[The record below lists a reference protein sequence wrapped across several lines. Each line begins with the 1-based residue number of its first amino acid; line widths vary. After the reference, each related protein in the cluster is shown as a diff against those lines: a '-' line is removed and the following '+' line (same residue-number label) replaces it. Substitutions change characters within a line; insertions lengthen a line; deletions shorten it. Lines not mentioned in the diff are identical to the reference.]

1 MKPSKVL
8 LAGAPALAAIAW
20 QGLHAPVQAQTPIS
34 VRLNG
39 NPVTFREAAPAKIS
53 GKVLVPMR
61 DVFSVMQANV
71 SYDAGTRTITA
82 KRAGTEIQL
91 QLGSTQATRN
101 GQALTLAQPAQL
113 IGGSTFV
120 PLRFVADALGAQ
132 VDWNEASQTVFIT
145 DPSLGQVTNT
155 PTNPNPQPVRNANE
169 VVGVVQRVDA
179 QAPARIVVREGQ
191 QVRAYD
197 LAGNVNVFRQSTGS
211 SGAGNPAFGPRV
223 PIELEGIAPNEEVAL
238 TLNAQNQVTQ
248 IAVQSILQT
257 ARVRSVRGNQVV
269 LDNGLVVTVS
279 NVLRYLNAQGQAGTA
294 IDVRPGDAVAVFL
307 RPSTNA
313 VYQISASE
321 TDVAAAGAVSAL
333 NTTPGTTNPNPT
345 NPNTTP
351 ATNLPPG
358 TPQVQLVQHNALQ
371 ALRTGAT
378 INVTVRGTPNLRGV
392 FDISP
397 RLQNVPLQQTQP
409 GVYRG
414 TYVVK
419 AGDDVLNGRITARL
433 SNENGQEDAAQ
444 SEAPITIDTVAPRE
458 IRVVP
463 AEGSIVTDA
472 RPTITV
478 TVDDVGG
485 SGLAAADL
493 TLTPQG
499 GQSIR
504 VPATIVP
511 PSTITAQSPQALS
524 GRISAKLNFSDAARN
539 SRSIFFNFT
548 VQPRQ
553 GAIRSVN
560 HNATRP
566 LRQGDTLRVDILAEP
581 AGRATFDL
589 IDALTN
595 QAVVNR
601 IPMTELNVGDGRYQG
616 SYTVPQAL
624 NAERLR
630 IRARFEDGAGA
641 ADTSESLNEVLLVR
655 NAGNTGNALTITQPT
670 NGAAATSPLQVRG
683 RATPNALVD
692 VTITARGTKT
702 LLGILGYQAYEQVVD
717 TQQVQADA
725 AGNWQLRNVP
735 LTRPRNIAN
744 LQYEISAVQTEIGNQ
759 RSEPVT
765 VTLAAAQ

>member
-1 MKPSKVL
+1 
-8 LAGAPALAAIAW
+8 
-20 QGLHAPVQAQTPIS
+20 
-34 VRLNG
+34 
-39 NPVTFREAAPAKIS
+39 
-53 GKVLVPMR
+53 
-61 DVFSVMQANV
+61 
-71 SYDAGTRTITA
+71 
-82 KRAGTEIQL
+82 
-91 QLGSTQATRN
+91 
-101 GQALTLAQPAQL
+101 
-113 IGGSTFV
+113 
-120 PLRFVADALGAQ
+120 
-132 VDWNEASQTVFIT
+132 
-145 DPSLGQVTNT
+145 
-155 PTNPNPQPVRNANE
+155 
-169 VVGVVQRVDA
+169 
-179 QAPARIVVREGQ
+179 
-191 QVRAYD
+191 VRAYD
-197 LAGNVNVFRQSTGS
+197 LSGNVNVYRQSTGS
-211 SGAGNPAFGPRV
+211 SGTGGPTFGPRV
-223 PIELEGIAPNEEVAL
+223 PVELGAIAPNEEVAL

-279 NVLRYLNAQGQAGTA
+279 NVLRYLNAQGQATTTV
-294 IDVRPGDAVAVFL
+294 DVRPGDAVAVFL

-321 TDVAAAGAVSAL
+321 TDVASAGGVSAI
-333 NTTPGTTNPNPT
+333 NSTTPGTNT

-371 ALRTGAT
+371 PLRTGAT

-397 RLQNVPLQQTQP
+397 RLQNIPLQQGQP

-419 AGDDVLNGRITARL
+419 GGDDVLNGRITARL
-433 SNENGQEDAAQ
+433 SNDNGQEDAAQ

-458 IRVVP
+458 TRVIP
-463 AEGSIVTDA
+463 AEGSVVTDA

-524 GRISAKLNFSDAARN
+524 GRVNAKLNFSDAARN
-539 SRSIFFNFT
+539 TRSIFFNFT

-589 IDALTN
+589 IDAVTN
-595 QAVVNR
+595 QAIVNR

-616 SYTVPQAL
+616 SYTVPQAV

-641 ADTSESLNEVLLVR
+641 VDTSESLNEVLLAR
-655 NAGNTGNALTITQPT
+655 NAGNTGNTLSITQPA

-744 LQYEISAVQTEIGNQ
+744 LQYEISAVQTEIGDQ

-765 VTLAAAQ
+765 VTLAAAP